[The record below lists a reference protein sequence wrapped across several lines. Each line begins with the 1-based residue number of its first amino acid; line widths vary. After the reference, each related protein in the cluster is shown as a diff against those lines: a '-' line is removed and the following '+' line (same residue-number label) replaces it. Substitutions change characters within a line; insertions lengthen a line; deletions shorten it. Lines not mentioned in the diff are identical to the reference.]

1 MAKRR
6 AKAAQPVPYLVRHW
20 VAITVSV
27 AGLLLSGVGS
37 LYAYHYLSQPG
48 RLPLRVVE
56 INGEFRHLDRVA
68 VQRTVEDAIDGGFF
82 TCDMPK
88 LREAVMAMPW
98 VAEVSIRRVWPDR
111 LQMQVIEEVP
121 LARWGDDA
129 LVNTGARV
137 FRPQATDAYVDM
149 VRLDGPEGSAPRV
162 VAFLRRVAGL
172 LEGRPLQLQKIELD
186 ERRHWWLY
194 FADGLVVSLGRE
206 QVEHRLVQFLRVYPG
221 LVAQPLRRPGR
232 IDMRYTHGFAV
243 RWREQ
248 NDSQTKSGPGAPQ
261 GNA

>member
-1 MAKRR
+1 MGRR
-6 AKAAQPVPYLVRHW
+6 RGKAAKPAPLIARHW
-20 VAITVSV
+20 IVITVSV
-27 AGLLLSGVGS
+27 SSLVLVVIGS
-37 LYAYHYLSQPG
+37 LFAYHYLSQPG

-56 INGEFRHLDRVA
+56 INGEFRHLDRLA
-68 VQRTVEDAIDGGFF
+68 IQRTVEGAIDGGFF

-88 LREAVMAMPW
+88 LRDAVMAMPW

-111 LQMQVIEEVP
+111 LQIRVFEEVP
-121 LARWGDDA
+121 LARWGDKA

-137 FRPQATDAYVDM
+137 FQPQVTAAYADM
-149 VRLDGPEGSAPRV
+149 VRLDGPQGSAPRV
-162 VAFLRRVAGL
+162 VAFLRRVNGL
-172 LEGRPLQLQKIELD
+172 LQGGSLQLRQIELD
-186 ERRHWWLY
+186 ERRHWWLR

-206 QVEHRLVQFLRVYPG
+206 QVDHRLVQFLRVYPG
-221 LVAQPLRRPGR
+221 LVAQPQRHPER

-248 NDSQTKSGPGAPQ
+248 QDSRATYGGRASQ

>member
-6 AKAAQPVPYLVRHW
+6 AKTEKPVPYLARHW
-20 VAITVSV
+20 VAISVSV
-27 AGLLLSGVGS
+27 AGLVLSVVGG

-56 INGEFRHLDRVA
+56 IKGEFRHLDRA
-68 VQRTVEDAIDGGFF
+68 SIQRTVEDAIDGGFF

-88 LREAVMAMPW
+88 LRDAVMDMPW
-98 VAEVSIRRVWPDR
+98 VAEVSIRRAWPDR
-111 LQMQVIEEVP
+111 LQMRVIEEVP

-137 FRPQATDAYVDM
+137 FRPEVTGSYADM
-149 VRLDGPEGSAPRV
+149 VRLDGPDGSAPRV
-162 VAFLRRVAGL
+162 VAFLRQVAGL
-172 LEGRPLQLQKIELD
+172 LEGRPLQLTQIELD
-186 ERRHWWLY
+186 ERRHWWLH

-221 LVAQPLRRPGR
+221 LVAQPQRRPGR

-243 RWREQ
+243 RWREH
-248 NDSQTKSGPGAPQ
+248 NDSQSKAGVGAPQ